1 MQMWKEFREFI
12 MRGNVMDLAVG
23 IIIGTAFIAIV
34 NSLVN
39 DIIMPPIG
47 MAIGGVDFSSLVW
60 TLKAAE
66 GETPAV
72 TMNIGIF
79 LNAIIQFLIIAF
91 VVFLLVRAMNNMMTR
106 FQRKK
111 EEGSIVVEPTT
122 DEKLLEAIKELTAAI
137 KAQK

>member
-47 MAIGGVDFSSLVW
+47 LAIGGVDFSKLVW

-106 FQRKK
+106 LQRKK
-111 EEGSIVVEPTT
+111 EEVVVVVEPTT
-122 DEKLLEAIKELTAAI
+122 DEKLLEAIKELTATI

>member
-1 MQMWKEFREFI
+1 LAIQK
-12 MRGNVMDLAVG
+12 VMDLAVG

-34 NSLVN
+34 NSLVT

-106 FQRKK
+106 FQRKQ
-111 EEGSIVVEPTT
+111 EEVVVVVEPTN

>member
-1 MQMWKEFREFI
+1 MWKEFREFI

-91 VVFLLVRAMNNMMTR
+91 VVFLIVRAMNNMMTR
-106 FQRKK
+106 FQKKK

>member
-47 MAIGGVDFSSLVW
+47 LAIGGVDFSSLVW

-72 TMNIGIF
+72 TMNIGVF
-79 LNAIIQFLIIAF
+79 LNAVIQFLIIAF
-91 VVFLLVRAMNNMMTR
+91 VVFLIVRAMNNMMTR

>member
-1 MQMWKEFREFI
+1 MLKEFREFI
-12 MRGNVMDLAVG
+12 MRGNVMDLAVA

-91 VVFLLVRAMNNMMTR
+91 VVFLIVRAMNNMMTR
-106 FQRKK
+106 FQKK
-111 EEGSIVVEPTT
+111 NEDVVVVVEPTN